1 MDIDV
6 EQIMQEI
13 RDELKAKN
21 DWADLPPFESVPIR
35 GCSGGKTT
43 PDSPR
48 GEFAQEVEAMNRSW
62 ELRYVWPLSPNPVRR
77 VSQRVIKRLLK
88 FLLLQVM
95 WQQNEFNAHTV
106 RAMNHTKNSI
116 DDLAEQVAVPK
127 WTAAEIYDQSAGNRL
142 RVELLEDQIAGLV
155 QEVSTLQ
162 KKIAE
167 LESGQQEAE
176 KNHANS
182 D

>member
-21 DWADLPPFESVPIR
+21 DWKDLPPFESVPIR
-35 GCSGGKTT
+35 GPSGNKKTA

-62 ELRYVWPLSPNPVRR
+62 ELHYAWPLSPKPVRR
-77 VSQRVIKRLLK
+77 FSQRVIKRLLK

-106 RAMNHTKNSI
+106 RAMNHTKSSI
-116 DDLAEQVAVPK
+116 DDLAEQMTVPK

-155 QEVSTLQ
+155 QEVSALR
-162 KKIAE
+162 KRIAE
-167 LESGQQEAE
+167 LENSQQEAE
-176 KNHANS
+176 
-182 D
+182 